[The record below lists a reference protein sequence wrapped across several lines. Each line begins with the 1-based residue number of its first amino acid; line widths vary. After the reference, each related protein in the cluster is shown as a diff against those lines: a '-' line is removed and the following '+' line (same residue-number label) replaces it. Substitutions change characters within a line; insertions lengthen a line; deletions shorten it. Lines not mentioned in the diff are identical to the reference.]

1 MIYTTYFAKL
11 KKLPEGIIPIAI
23 CGKSPAGYKG
33 LSYKKLAPKYDFFMQ
48 WKATGDN
55 NYYVKCFK
63 EQVLAN
69 LEASAVI
76 KDLYS
81 LAGDTAADIALVC
94 YEKPTDFCHRHLVSD
109 WLSSNGYDCREFIY
123 MKENCL

>member
-11 KKLPEGIIPIAI
+11 KKLPEGVIPIAI
-23 CGKSPAGYKG
+23 CGKSPTGYKG

-81 LAGDTAADIALVC
+81 LVGDTAADIALVC

-109 WLSSNGYDCREFIY
+109 WLRSNGYDCREFIY